1 MTKQRNNQAT
11 SRESR
16 SGRRRREE
24 EKRGALRKKRVVVTS
39 VVATSIALIVAL
51 FVTLFTRNG
60 QGFQSAITVDSA
72 YPLVDGISCD
82 NGEQAAFH
90 IHCHLTVYI
99 NGKRVEIPQYIGIE
113 SNEKSVSCYYWLH
126 THATDGIIHVEAPT
140 GHTFTLANFLHVW
153 SGQFSQLGYPAE
165 LDQSDGW
172 QVYVNGKAYSSDFHN
187 IKLQPHLLITLA
199 FNSPGVKPDTVY
211 NWGTL

>member
-1 MTKQRNNQAT
+1 MPKQHNNSAT
-11 SRESR
+11 SRGSR
-16 SGRRRREE
+16 VGRRGKKARQV
-24 EKRGALRKKRVVVTS
+24 ALQKKRIIVTS

-51 FVTLFTRNG
+51 FVTLFARSG
-60 QGFQSAITVDSA
+60 QGLQSPITMDSA

-99 NGKRVEIPQYIGIE
+99 NGQRVEIPQYIGIE
-113 SNEKSVSCYYWLH
+113 GNAKSVSCYYWLH
-126 THATDGIIHVEAPT
+126 THATDGIIHVEAPAN
-140 GHTFTLANFLHVW
+140 HTFTLANFLNVW

-165 LDQSDGW
+165 LDQSSGW
-172 QVYVNGKAYSSDFHN
+172 QTYVNGKVYSGDFHN
-187 IKLQPHLLITLA
+187 IQLQPHLLITLA
-199 FNSPGVKPDTVY
+199 FNSSGITPDTLY

>member
-1 MTKQRNNQAT
+1 MTKQRNNSSMPRG
-11 SRESR
+11 SRT
-16 SGRRRREE
+16 GRRREE
-24 EKRGALRKKRVVVTS
+24 AKRVALRKKRVVVTS
-39 VVATSIALIVAL
+39 VVATSLALIIAL
-51 FVTLFTRNG
+51 FVTLFARNG
-60 QGFQSAITVDSA
+60 QEFQSALTVDSA

-99 NGKRVEIPQYIGIE
+99 NGKRVVIPQYIGIE
-113 SNEKSVSCYYWLH
+113 GNSKSVSCYYWLH
-126 THATDGIIHVEAPT
+126 THATDGIIHVEAPA
-140 GHTFTLANFLHVW
+140 GHSFTLANFLNVW

-165 LDQSDGW
+165 LDQSNGW
-172 QVYVNGKAYSSDFHN
+172 QVYVNGKAYSGDFHN

-199 FNSPGVKPDTVY
+199 FNSPGVTPDTLY

>member
-1 MTKQRNNQAT
+1 MTKQRNNQST
-11 SRESR
+11 PQGSRG
-16 SGRRRREE
+16 GRRRREE
-24 EKRGALRKKRVVVTS
+24 EKRIALRKKRVVITS
-39 VVATSIALIVAL
+39 VVATSVALIIAL
-51 FVTLFTRNG
+51 FVTLFARSG
-60 QGFQSAITVDSA
+60 QGPQSQITMDSA
-72 YPLVDGISCD
+72 FPLVDGISCD

-113 SNEKSVSCYYWLH
+113 GNAKSVSCYYWLH
-126 THATDGIIHVEAPT
+126 THATDGIIHVEAPA
-140 GHTFTLANFLHVW
+140 GHNFTLANFLHVW

-165 LDQSDGW
+165 LDQTDGW
-172 QVYVNGKAYSSDFHN
+172 QVYVNGKAYSSDLHN

-199 FNSPGVKPDTVY
+199 FNSPGVTPDTIY